1 MHVMARVHA
10 HKAGGG
16 GWFQSQVSGYSGR
29 KIFRGKKLPPYGAIK
44 IQRERD
50 YQREGNYQRERGG
63 AGMLIKSHLFDGCF
77 TLSTSIID
85 TVRVLSGKI
94 GKKKK

>member
-29 KIFRGKKLPPYGAIK
+29 EIFRGKKLPPYGAIK

-50 YQREGNYQRERGG
+50 YQREGNY
-63 AGMLIKSHLFDGCF
+63 
-77 TLSTSIID
+77 
-85 TVRVLSGKI
+85 
-94 GKKKK
+94 

>member
-10 HKAGGG
+10 HKAGEG

-29 KIFRGKKLPPYGAIK
+29 EIFRGKKLPPYGAIK

-63 AGMLIKSHLFDGCF
+63 WYAD
-77 TLSTSIID
+77 
-85 TVRVLSGKI
+85 
-94 GKKKK
+94 